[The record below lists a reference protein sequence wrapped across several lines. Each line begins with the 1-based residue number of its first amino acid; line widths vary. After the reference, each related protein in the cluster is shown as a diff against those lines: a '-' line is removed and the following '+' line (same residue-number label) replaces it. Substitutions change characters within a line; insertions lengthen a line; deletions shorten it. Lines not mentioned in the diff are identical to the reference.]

1 MKKQKID
8 PRILILII
16 IYILYMFIKLT
27 INTYCLN
34 YQLAQVPDELSL
46 TSYSIEAETDEE
58 AILKVKEILNNNNLN
73 SDNYI
78 ITITDNNL
86 IKIEAGNIEE
96 TQTET
101 SEETEISENIIIEEM
116 PEGGIS
122 LLVDYIA
129 EKEYKLTDGTS
140 IYLNEETTKAYKYIF
155 IMNDNNAR
163 LIFLFN
169 NYEITEYKSTGIP
182 YKMKLTEVLKLIPE
196 GSIGLLEKNTNYSGT
211 ITEETTIL
219 INNYNKPSNTISN
232 LNLYKQDGS
241 LLFEAN
247 LILEEEPETP
257 TDPEDPEEPE
267 DTTETIIDYTEKLE
281 EVNSNLEEIKNL
293 FIAIV
298 IMLGFGFMV
307 SFTRSMFR

>member
-46 TSYSIEAETDEE
+46 SSYSIEAENNEE

-96 TQTET
+96 TQEET
-101 SEETEISENIIIEEM
+101 SEETEISENIIVEEI

-129 EKEYKLTDGTS
+129 EKEYKLTDGTN
-140 IYLNEETTKAYKYIF
+140 IYLNEETTKNYKYIF
-155 IMNDNNAR
+155 IMNDNSSR
-163 LIFLFN
+163 IIFLFN

-182 YKMKLTEVLKLIPE
+182 YKMKLTEVLKLNPI
-196 GSIGLLEKNTNYSGT
+196 GSIGLLEKNANYSGT

-257 TDPEDPEEPE
+257 TDPEEPTEPE
-267 DTTETIIDYTEKLE
+267 TNIDYTEQIK

-293 FIAIV
+293 LLAII
-298 IMLGFGFMV
+298 IMCGFGFMV